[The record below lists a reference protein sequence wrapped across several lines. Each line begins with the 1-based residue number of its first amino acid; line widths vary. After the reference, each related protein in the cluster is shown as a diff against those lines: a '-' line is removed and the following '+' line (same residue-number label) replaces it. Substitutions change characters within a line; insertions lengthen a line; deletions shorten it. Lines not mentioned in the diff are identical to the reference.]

1 MNYDMKY
8 PVRLNLRLDQELH
21 EQTSKAAFKL
31 NISQAQF
38 IRLALESQLNKS
50 LKTIQDEFHS
60 RERQAEPRSHHQ

>member
-8 PVRLNLRLDQELH
+8 PVRLNLRLDSELH
-21 EQTSKAAFKL
+21 EQTAKAAYKL

-50 LKTIQDEFHS
+50 LKTIQNEFHS
-60 RERQAEPRSHHQ
+60 REL

>member
-8 PVRLNLRLDQELH
+8 PIRLNLRLDEELH
-21 EQTSKAAFKL
+21 EQTAKAAYKL

-60 RERQAEPRSHHQ
+60 REL

>member
-8 PVRLNLRLDQELH
+8 PVRLNLRLDEELH
-21 EQTSKAAFKL
+21 EQTAKAAYKL

-60 RERQAEPRSHHQ
+60 REL

>member
-21 EQTSKAAFKL
+21 EQTAKAAYKL

-50 LKTIQDEFHS
+50 LKTIQDEFHT
-60 RERQAEPRSHHQ
+60 REL

>member
-1 MNYDMKY
+1 MNYEMKY

-21 EQTSKAAFKL
+21 EQTAKAAYKL

-60 RERQAEPRSHHQ
+60 REL

>member
-8 PVRLNLRLDQELH
+8 PIRLNLRLDEELH
-21 EQTSKAAFKL
+21 EQTAKAAYKL

-50 LKTIQDEFHS
+50 LKTIQDEFHT
-60 RERQAEPRSHHQ
+60 REF

>member
-21 EQTSKAAFKL
+21 EQTAKAAYKL

-60 RERQAEPRSHHQ
+60 REL

>member
-8 PVRLNLRLDQELH
+8 PIRLNLRLDQELH
-21 EQTSKAAFKL
+21 EQTAKAAYKL

-60 RERQAEPRSHHQ
+60 REL

>member
-8 PVRLNLRLDQELH
+8 PVRLNLRLDEELH
-21 EQTSKAAFKL
+21 EQTAKAAYKL

-50 LKTIQDEFHS
+50 LKTILDEFHS
-60 RERQAEPRSHHQ
+60 REL

>member
-1 MNYDMKY
+1 MNYEMKY

-21 EQTSKAAFKL
+21 EQTAKAAYKL

-50 LKTIQDEFHS
+50 LKTIQDEFHT
-60 RERQAEPRSHHQ
+60 REL

>member
-21 EQTSKAAFKL
+21 EQTAKAAYKL

-50 LKTIQDEFHS
+50 LKTILDEFHS
-60 RERQAEPRSHHQ
+60 REL

>member
-8 PVRLNLRLDQELH
+8 PVRLNLRLDEELH
-21 EQTSKAAFKL
+21 EQTAKAAYKL

-50 LKTIQDEFHS
+50 LKTIQNEFHS
-60 RERQAEPRSHHQ
+60 REL

>member
-21 EQTSKAAFKL
+21 EQTTKAAFKL

-60 RERQAEPRSHHQ
+60 REL

>member
-21 EQTSKAAFKL
+21 EQTAKAAYKL

-50 LKTIQDEFHS
+50 LKTIQNEFHS
-60 RERQAEPRSHHQ
+60 REL

>member
-21 EQTSKAAFKL
+21 EQTAQAAYKL

-60 RERQAEPRSHHQ
+60 REL

>member
-8 PVRLNLRLDQELH
+8 PIRLNLRLDEKLH
-21 EQTSKAAFKL
+21 EQTSEAAYKL

-60 RERQAEPRSHHQ
+60 REL

>member
-8 PVRLNLRLDQELH
+8 PVRLNLRLDEELH
-21 EQTSKAAFKL
+21 EQTAKAAYKL

-50 LKTIQDEFHS
+50 LKTIQDEFHT
-60 RERQAEPRSHHQ
+60 REL

>member
-8 PVRLNLRLDQELH
+8 PVRLNLRLDLELH
-21 EQTSKAAFKL
+21 EQTAKAAYKL

-50 LKTIQDEFHS
+50 LKTIQDEFHT
-60 RERQAEPRSHHQ
+60 REL